1 LQLSKPLY
9 ESLPWLYVLG
19 GALLIGVSHQLHSGV
34 LSVLLLLAGLLAVI
48 GGAAIWLRRRDFR
61 ATRAEY
67 WANDGPSSVDVDVD
81 GDGAVADEDAAG
93 KGADRAADAL
103 RGPEKP

>member
-9 ESLPWLYVLG
+9 ESLPWLYLLG
-19 GALLIGVSHQLHSGV
+19 GALLIGISHQLHSGV
-34 LSVLLLLAGLLAVI
+34 LSMLLLVAGVLALI

-67 WANDGPSSVDVDVD
+67 WANDGSASVDGEGTTGRD
-81 GDGAVADEDAAG
+81 
-93 KGADRAADAL
+93 GADRAADAL
-103 RGPEKP
+103 RGPEEP

>member
-9 ESLPWLYVLG
+9 ESLPGLYVLG
-19 GALLIGVSHQLHSGV
+19 GALLIAVSHQLHSGA
-34 LSVLLLLAGLLAVI
+34 LSVLLLIAGMLAVI

-67 WANDGPSSVDVDVD
+67 WADDGPSSVD
-81 GDGAVADEDAAG
+81 GDGAAAG
-93 KGADRAADAL
+93 EGADRAADAL
-103 RGPEKP
+103 RRPEEP

>member
-9 ESLPWLYVLG
+9 ESLPGLYVLG

-34 LSVLLLLAGLLAVI
+34 LSVLLLIAGMLALI

-67 WANDGPSSVDVDVD
+67 WANDAPASVD
-81 GDGAVADEDAAG
+81 GEGTAG
-93 KGADRAADAL
+93 RDSADRAADAL
-103 RGPEKP
+103 RGPEEP

>member
-1 LQLSKPLY
+1 MQLSKPLY

-34 LSVLLLLAGLLAVI
+34 LSVLLLIAGMLALI

-67 WANDGPSSVDVDVD
+67 WANDGPASVD
-81 GDGAVADEDAAG
+81 GEGAAG
-93 KGADRAADAL
+93 A
-103 RGPEKP
+103 

>member
-1 LQLSKPLY
+1 MQLSKPLY

-19 GALLIGVSHQLHSGV
+19 GALLIGVSHQLHSGA
-34 LSVLLLLAGLLAVI
+34 LSVLLLAAGVLAVI

-67 WANDGPSSVDVDVD
+67 WANNGPSSVDGEPP
-81 GDGAVADEDAAG
+81 GDSAAG
-93 KGADRAADAL
+93 DGADRAADAL
-103 RGPEKP
+103 RRPEEP

>member
-9 ESLPWLYVLG
+9 ESLPWLYVLA

-34 LSVLLLLAGLLAVI
+34 LSVLLLLAGLMAVI

-67 WANDGPSSVDVDVD
+67 WANDGPTSVD
-81 GDGAVADEDAAG
+81 GDGDGTPADEGTAG

>member
-1 LQLSKPLY
+1 MQLSKPLY
-9 ESLPWLYVLG
+9 ESLPGLYVVG

-34 LSVLLLLAGLLAVI
+34 LSMLLLIAGMLALI

-67 WANDGPSSVDVDVD
+67 WSNDGPASVDGEGTTGRDS
-81 GDGAVADEDAAG
+81 
-93 KGADRAADAL
+93 ADRAAADAL
-103 RGPEKP
+103 RGPEEP

>member
-9 ESLPWLYVLG
+9 ESLPWLYLLG
-19 GALLIGVSHQLHSGV
+19 GALLIGVSHQLHSGA
-34 LSVLLLLAGLLAVI
+34 LSVLLLIAGMLAVI

-67 WANDGPSSVDVDVD
+67 WANDGPASVD
-81 GDGAVADEDAAG
+81 GDGAPAGDGAAAG
-93 KGADRAADAL
+93 EGADRAADAL
-103 RGPEKP
+103 RRPEEP

>member
-1 LQLSKPLY
+1 MQLSKPLY
-9 ESLPWLYVLG
+9 ESLPGLYVLG
-19 GALLIGVSHQLHSGV
+19 GALLIAVSHQLHSGA
-34 LSVLLLLAGLLAVI
+34 LSVLLLIAGLLAVI

-67 WANDGPSSVDVDVD
+67 WANDEPSGVE
-81 GDGAVADEDAAG
+81 GDGAAARDS
-93 KGADRAADAL
+93 ADRAADAL

>member
-1 LQLSKPLY
+1 MQLSKPLY
-9 ESLPWLYVLG
+9 ESLPGLYGLG

-34 LSVLLLLAGLLAVI
+34 LSVLLLIAGMLALI

-67 WANDGPSSVDVDVD
+67 WANDEPAGV
-81 GDGAVADEDAAG
+81 GAEDTAGAD
-93 KGADRAADAL
+93 GADRAADAL
-103 RGPEKP
+103 RGPEEP